1 MEREQWVR
9 PEGAVIDMQLKKE
22 RLMPDESLELTFKL
36 HNLSSAEILA
46 WYVELRDRVSRRLE
60 RLINESSEV
69 VNEGTDD
76 EDTVLDEQKFKEG
89 KLKISEEAKKLLM
102 DNFSYSFEGI
112 DDLFEF
118 FSIEWKH

>member
-36 HNLSSAEILA
+36 HNLSSAELLA
-46 WYVELRDRVSRRLE
+46 WYAELGHRVSRRF
-60 RLINESSEV
+60 ESLVDESTEV

-76 EDTVLDEQKFKEG
+76 EDTVLDEQKFKEA

-102 DNFSYSFEGI
+102 DNFSFSFEGI

-118 FSIEWKH
+118 LNIEWEH

>member
-1 MEREQWVR
+1 
-9 PEGAVIDMQLKKE
+9 
-22 RLMPDESLELTFKL
+22 MPDESLELTFKL

-46 WYVELRDRVSRRLE
+46 WYVELGDRVSRRLE

-76 EDTVLDEQKFKEG
+76 EDTVLDEQKFKEA

-118 FSIEWKH
+118 FNIEWKH